1 MKNKTSRAA
10 FLKRGPYGLLVDL
23 YNISNQNCISEGAKH
38 DIRSTAG
45 MGREVLKENKVLRGA
60 TVEKRLGIRNDLQ
73 YLS

>member
-10 FLKRGPYGLLVDL
+10 FLKRDPYGLLVDL

-45 MGREVLKENKVLRGA
+45 MGREVLKENKVLREPLWKKGWVLEMISS
-60 TVEKRLGIRNDLQ
+60 T
-73 YLS
+73 